1 MQREG
6 KRERKI
12 RVAGREIQSQGRV
25 SGMEGSLTG
34 GLETGGCSAQELKIH
49 PCAGSIAPAG
59 AVLHPCVIFLVTH
72 RSAWPTSSFWGTR
85 SVASLI
91 VSFLLVSTSAG
102 LMRGVLWP
110 RAGWAVMAE
119 QLLFSGRLLSVSF
132 TLSGVKLSQSW
143 SC

>member
-12 RVAGREIQSQGRV
+12 RVAGKEIQSWGRV

-34 GLETGGCSAQELKIH
+34 DLDTGGCSAQELKMH
-49 PCAGSIAPAG
+49 PRARSIAPTG
-59 AVLHPCVIFLVTH
+59 AILHPCVIFLVTH
-72 RSAWPTSSFWGTR
+72 HSAWPAPSFWGTR

-91 VSFLLVSTSAG
+91 ISFLLVSASAG
-102 LMRGVLWP
+102 LTRGVLWP
-110 RAGWAVMAE
+110 RAGWAVMTE
-119 QLLFSGRLLSVSF
+119 QLLFRGRLPSVSSI
-132 TLSGVKLSQSW
+132 LSGVKPSQSW